1 MTRRIRAMVFFG
13 VTVAAAFLAWLL
25 WQSPPADTPT
35 MVENAERQ
43 TTATAEPHAINA
55 RHDSSPSSDRIVRA
69 RRISPTERAELH
81 RLLLAAHSR
90 RTHDP
95 EVASSG
101 SLPSN
106 SRTGSSADDEAE
118 AVGDDE
124 MNEWN
129 QILMQRL
136 DEDLAPLTEE
146 CFQAALERS
155 PGLVQFVELELSVL
169 VDEEHAALIETVDLG
184 PRNQADDTEFIECVR
199 ESMLS
204 TALPPPPFSGRKQII
219 VSQAFGDE

>member
-1 MTRRIRAMVFFG
+1 VTRRIRTLVVFG
-13 VTVAAAFLAWLL
+13 VTMAAAFLAWFL
-25 WQSPPADTPT
+25 WPSPPADNSTT
-35 MVENAERQ
+35 VENVEKP
-43 TTATAEPHAINA
+43 TVEPHAATA
-55 RHDSSPSSDRIVRA
+55 RHDSSPSSNRIVRA

-90 RTHDP
+90 RAHVTD
-95 EVASSG
+95 VASSG
-101 SLPSN
+101 PLPSD
-106 SRTGSSADDEAE
+106 SRTGPSADDGSE

-129 QILMQRL
+129 QVLMQHL
-136 DEDLAPLTEE
+136 GEDLGPLTDE

-184 PRNQADDTEFIECVR
+184 PRNEADDAEFIECVR

-204 TALPPPPFSGRKQII
+204 TGLPPPPFSGRKQIFM
-219 VSQAFGDE
+219 SKTFGDD

>member
-1 MTRRIRAMVFFG
+1 MVFFG
-13 VTVAAAFLAWLL
+13 VTVAAAFFAWFL
-25 WQSPPADTPT
+25 WPSPPADAPTP
-35 MVENAERQ
+35 VEDAEKPIV
-43 TTATAEPHAINA
+43 EPSSSRA
-55 RHDSSPSSDRIVRA
+55 RDDSSPSSNRIAHA

-90 RTHDP
+90 RAHATD
-95 EVASSG
+95 VASSG
-101 SLPSN
+101 PLPSD
-106 SRTGSSADDEAE
+106 SRTKPSDSRTKPSADDEAE
-118 AVGDDE
+118 ASVGDDE

-129 QILMQRL
+129 QILMQHL
-136 DEDLAPLTEE
+136 GEDLVPLTEE

-155 PGLVQFVELELSVL
+155 PGLAQFVELELSVL

-199 ESMLS
+199 ESILS